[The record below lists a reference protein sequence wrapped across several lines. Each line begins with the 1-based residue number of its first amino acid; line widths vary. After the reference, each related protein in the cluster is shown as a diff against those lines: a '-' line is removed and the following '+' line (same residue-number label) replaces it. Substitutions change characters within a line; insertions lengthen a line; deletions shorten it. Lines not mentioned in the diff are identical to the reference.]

1 MSEDM
6 GTRPDENVA
15 EQITVSPMR
24 AALRARRLEIL
35 LGAGLSLYAVLAALA
50 YRYAYFSWDLKLA
63 RRIQAVSIP
72 GFDTLMDWT
81 SMPGN
86 GWTAW
91 VLVSLTAIV
100 LALIRFKL
108 EGAICLA
115 SASLGALIDRLMK
128 AVVARPRPDEAVVQ
142 VLGDFKHESFP
153 SGHVFFYVSFFGFL
167 FFLVYVLLK
176 PRPLRRIL
184 LVVVGAPVVLIGVSR
199 VYLGAHW
206 PSDVIGA
213 YLSGGVW
220 LVVMIELYRR
230 LKARSA

>member
-1 MSEDM
+1 MSED
-6 GTRPDENVA
+6 RDARSDSVA
-15 EQITVSPMR
+15 DQITVSPVR
-24 AALRARRLEIL
+24 AALRARSLEIVF
-35 LGAGLSLYAVLAALA
+35 GTGLCLYAVLAALA
-50 YRYAYFSWDLKLA
+50 YRYAYFSWDLSLA
-63 RRIQAVSIP
+63 RLIQSINIP
-72 GFDTLMDWT
+72 GFDTLMALT
-81 SMPGN
+81 SAPGN

-91 VLVSLTAIV
+91 GLVSVTSIT
-100 LALIRFKL
+100 LALMSLRL

-128 AVVARPRPDEAVVQ
+128 AVVARPRPGEAVVQ

-167 FFLVYVLLK
+167 FFLAFALLK

-184 LVVVGAPVVLIGVSR
+184 LTLLAAPVVLIGLSR
-199 VYLGAHW
+199 IYLGAHW

-220 LVVMIELYRR
+220 LIIMIELYRR
-230 LKARSA
+230 LKARPV